1 MLAINQFECGPTLTH
16 ATATAAYRAGVARI
30 EAGATQVDCAPLRQ
44 FDSAALAVL
53 LGWRRVAQGR
63 GVTLQFLNFPAHL
76 TSLAGAYGI
85 ESLLA
90 DSRHSIAVPA

>member
-1 MLAINQFECGPTLTH
+1 MLANSQFECGPTLTH
-16 ATATAAYRAGVARI
+16 ATATAAYLAGVVRI

-63 GVTLQFLNFPAHL
+63 GATLQFLNFPAQL
-76 TSLAGAYGI
+76 ASLAGAYGI
-85 ESLLA
+85 ESLLT
-90 DSRHSIAVPA
+90 DSRHPTAVPA

>member
-1 MLAINQFECGPTLTH
+1 MLAISQFECGPTLTH

-63 GVTLQFLNFPAHL
+63 GATLQFLHLPAQL
-76 TSLAGAYGI
+76 ASLAGAYGI
-85 ESLLA
+85 ESLLV
-90 DSRHSIAVPA
+90 DPRHPIVVPA